1 MICVS
6 FIITCYNYAE
16 YVSQAINSCINQN
29 SSNIDFE
36 ILVID
41 DGSTDG
47 SVNNILD
54 YGASLKFLQTPN
66 LGVEQAFN
74 VGLIESKGD
83 YIVRVD
89 ADDFLKLDFLQ
100 SISEHLIPEIDI
112 LYGNYIRLKEDIG
125 SETDIIL
132 PSYDITEIL
141 GRGDFLATGTVVRK
155 QLFHDFSLYQNKIK
169 NCGLEHYELI
179 LNCIKN
185 DKNFKKLDKKLFYYR
200 IHNDNMSSV
209 RQRSIFEYGEQL
221 FDKDELGKYKIGN
234 YHPYRGSCA

>member
-1 MICVS
+1 MTCIS

-16 YVSQAINSCINQN
+16 YVSQAITSCISQK
-29 SSNIDFE
+29 SLNIDFE
-36 ILVID
+36 ILVVD

-47 SVNNILD
+47 SVDNILN

-74 VGLIESKGD
+74 AGLIESKGD

-89 ADDFLKLDFLQ
+89 ADDFLRLDFLQ
-100 SISEHLIPEIDI
+100 SISEHLIPDIDI
-112 LYGNYIRLKEDIG
+112 LYGDYIRLIENTG
-125 SETDIIL
+125 RETDIIL
-132 PSYDITEIL
+132 PSYDVTEIL

-155 QLFHDFSLYQNKIK
+155 QLFDEFSLYQNKIK

-185 DKNFKKLDKKLFYYR
+185 DKKFKKLDKKLFYYR

-221 FDKDELGKYKIGN
+221 FDKHKLGTYKIGN
-234 YHPYRGSCA
+234 YHPYRGNRA